1 MIERYNTFLYEFYK
15 DVAIEI
21 NEMAEEDG
29 LYVLPM
35 SHGDFNIDVDECRL
49 LVYID
54 GDSRIIKFMI
64 G

>member
-1 MIERYNTFLYEFYK
+1 MIEQYNVFLYEFYK

-21 NEMAEEDG
+21 NEMSSKDG

-35 SHGDFNIDVDECRL
+35 SVNDMNIDVDECRL

-54 GDSRIIKFMI
+54 DNSRIIKFKI